1 MARIFISY
9 RRADSAM
16 AAGRIY
22 DHLTMHFGTSQV
34 FMDIDTIEPGQDFVQ
49 VIETEV
55 GSCNALLAVIGTQ
68 WLTVAHPDGTRRLD
82 DPKDFTRLEIEIALQ
97 RNILIIPVLVN
108 GASMPKP
115 EDLPESI
122 ALLSRRNAMEVTNH
136 RFRTDIDQL
145 IKVLERV
152 VKRAAQAAQK
162 PVVPPDMQTKPV
174 QRYQQPA
181 QTPQQPAQGIHQPGQ
196 PAQPTPPPMYPVPLP
211 KPATGSLARSMV
223 KPAPEK
229 GRASPILLMLLI
241 PVLIGLVI
249 AGVALSQSGPGP
261 TATADITEEVTST
274 RTPNANQRTLSARFT
289 GTAQAGID
297 GTQVAQ
303 DEEDAEDA
311 TATAQSRTRQ
321 TQTAVARARQTET
334 AAARSLT
341 QTQAALDQ
349 LSAVQA
355 TNAQRDRENAF
366 ATATAVEAT
375 RLASLTPIVL
385 VDFIEQAPYATW
397 SNGSELLT
405 FGTESDRGSA
415 IVTGDYFV
423 EDGSVP
429 IVLNTHPQ
437 WIDYGQ
443 VSGQFNLGFVVRRG
457 DRFTAQIGFFMDG
470 LAGDATWDITCTT
483 ASGTSINNQVSK
495 AYSGVLGNLELDL
508 SALEGEMLSTCTL
521 TVYAGATAAQ
531 DWAVWVEPVIMGV
544 PR

>member
-122 ALLSRRNAMEVTNH
+122 TLLSRRNAMEVTNH

-145 IKVLERV
+145 IKALERV
-152 VKRAAQAAQK
+152 VKRAAQAAQR
-162 PVVPPDMQTKPV
+162 PIVAPDMQTKPV

-181 QTPQQPAQGIHQPGQ
+181 QTPQQPAQGIHQP
-196 PAQPTPPPMYPVPLP
+196 APPPMYPVPLP
-211 KPATGSLARSMV
+211 KPATASSAQSKV

-229 GRASPILLMLLI
+229 GRASPILIMLLL

-249 AGVALSQSGPGP
+249 AGVVLSQPGPGI
-261 TATADITEEVTST
+261 DVTEEPAST
-274 RTPNANQRTLSARFT
+274 RTTNANQRTLSARFT
-289 GTAQAGID
+289 GTAQAAID
-297 GTQVAQ
+297 ITQAAR
-303 DEEDAEDA
+303 DEEDADDA
-311 TATAQSRTRQ
+311 TATARSQTRQ
-321 TQTAVARARQTET
+321 AQTAAARARQTET
-334 AAARSLT
+334 AAARSVSQT
-341 QTQAALDQ
+341 QTALDQ

-355 TNAQRDRENAF
+355 TNAQLDRENAF

-375 RLASLTPIVL
+375 RQASLTPIVL
-385 VDFIEQAPYATW
+385 YDFIEQAPYATW

-415 IVTGDYFV
+415 IVTGDYVV
-423 EDGSVP
+423 EDGSAP

-470 LAGDATWDITCTT
+470 FAGDATWDITCMT
-483 ASGTSINNQVSK
+483 ASGTSINNQVSR

-508 SALEGEMLSTCTL
+508 SALEGETLSTCTL

-531 DWAVWVEPVIMGV
+531 DWAVWLEPVIMGV